1 MDTPTRD
8 RPCTQGSHPVHP
20 CAVRNDKT
28 MEIDERELV
37 ATVDDEHAMAWAP
50 GSYRLCFE
58 IASGGMATVYLALYE
73 GPANFEKVV
82 AVKTIHEHLAKEQR
96 FLDMFLDE
104 ARIAANIEHP
114 YVGRVLDFGQAQQTW
129 YLAMEYV
136 DGEALSEVFERLLAD
151 TELASSLSRARLVA
165 RVIADLAEGLHGAHS
180 MTVDGQPM
188 GIVHR
193 DVSPSN
199 LFVCYDGTVRVVD
212 FGIATAEDRQHRT
225 ETGMLKGKFAYM
237 SPEQLA
243 MKELDAR
250 SDVFALGTVFWELL
264 TGKRL
269 FHGDSPME
277 TMKAVSEAVVRPPSE
292 VNDAVP
298 PALDAIVDKA
308 LERDPTK
315 RYQSAREL
323 SLAIER
329 YLSAERR
336 SVPKAEV
343 AEWMALLFPTGAAKR
358 RKLID
363 LTRKGEAA
371 IQLAEEAGIEYEP
384 TSLYLVPE
392 PTQVRPRRRA
402 AIESTETDAK
412 PLELSRT
419 ASKPTS
425 ATAKPNGADASGGLG
440 RAIVTSAFIL
450 AFGGLGVAAM
460 MLRPWEPQPDLGVRT
475 LGQATAQRPAPD
487 TSPPPRPDAPS
498 PQDPGT
504 PAATADSST
513 GFARWP
519 AAEQGPSDAPPATG
533 GPPGVLDLRT
543 RSGMATV
550 FEGEHQLGRTP
561 LQQEL
566 PPGRHVLSLHPQ
578 NGGPAQELTVDIRSD
593 HTSFHNVALIRRPS
607 SSN

>member
-1 MDTPTRD
+1 MRD
-8 RPCTQGSHPVHP
+8 
-20 CAVRNDKT
+20 DKT

-37 ATVDDEHAMAWAP
+37 PTVDDEHAMAFAP

-114 YVGRVLDFGQAQQTW
+114 YVARVLDFGQAQESW

-136 DGEALSEVFERLLAD
+136 DGEALSEVFDRLVED
-151 TELASSLSRARLVA
+151 PELAGSLSRARLVA

-180 MTVDGQPM
+180 MTIDGEPM

-212 FGIATAEDRQHRT
+212 FGIATAEDRLHHT
-225 ETGMLKGKFAYM
+225 ATGMLKGKFAYM

-243 MKELDAR
+243 MQDLDAR

-264 TGKRL
+264 TGQRL
-269 FHGDSPME
+269 FRREAPMD
-277 TMKAVSEAVVRPPSE
+277 TMKAVSEAPIRPASE
-292 VNDAVP
+292 LNDAVP
-298 PALDAIVDKA
+298 PGLDAIVDKA
-308 LERDPTK
+308 LERDPNL

-329 YLSAERR
+329 YLSSERR

-343 AEWMALLFPTGAAKR
+343 AEWMAQLFPTGAEKR

-371 IQLAEEAGIEYEP
+371 IQLAEEAGIDYEP
-384 TSLYLVPE
+384 TSLYLVPD
-392 PTQVRPRRRA
+392 PTQVRPRERGR
-402 AIESTETDAK
+402 ESTEPGAR
-412 PLELSRT
+412 PPEQAASAQASRPE
-419 ASKPTS
+419 ADSKPT
-425 ATAKPNGADASGGLG
+425 GVG
-440 RAIVTSAFIL
+440 RAIVTAAFIL
-450 AFGGLGVAAM
+450 ALGGLGVAAM
-460 MLRPWEPQPDLGVRT
+460 MLRPWEPRPVAAS
-475 LGQATAQRPAPD
+475 ATAATPTNAHD
-487 TSPPPRPDAPS
+487 ASAPS
-498 PQDPGT
+498 DDAAIGAGSAQAAPHGEL
-504 PAATADSST
+504 PADATT

-519 AAEQGPSDAPPATG
+519 EANRAQTTAPPETG
-533 GPPGVLDLRT
+533 GPPGILDLRT
-543 RSGMATV
+543 RSGTATV
-550 FEGEHQLGRTP
+550 YEGERRLGTTP
-561 LQQEL
+561 LQVEL
-566 PPGRHVLSLHPQ
+566 PSGRHVLSLRPAR
-578 NGGPAQELTVDIRSD
+578 GGPPQELTVDIRSE
-593 HTSFHNVALIRRPS
+593 HTSFHNVALLRRPS
-607 SSN
+607 SAAP